1 MPVTLIELSQSINL
15 EDKQQMV
22 KFVHTTMVEVLK
34 IPESDRL
41 VRVIEYDNNNFYPPL
56 NASDKYALIT
66 ISMFPGRTIEAKKL
80 LYQKLCQGLETFGFS
95 PTDTRVII
103 NEIPAEN
110 WGLRAG
116 ISGDELLQNAKTMPL
131 KE

>member
-22 KFVHTTMVEVLK
+22 TFVHTTMVEILK

-41 VRVIEYDNNNFYPPL
+41 VRVIEYDSNNFYPPL

-66 ISMFPGRTIEAKKL
+66 ISMFPGRSLESKKL

-95 PTDTRVII
+95 PTDTRIII

-110 WGLRAG
+110 WGLRGG
-116 ISGDELLQNAKTMPL
+116 ISGDELL
-131 KE
+131 

>member
-22 KFVHTTMVEVLK
+22 TFVHTTMVEVLK

-41 VRVIEYDNNNFYPPL
+41 VRLIEYDSNDFYPPL

-66 ISMFPGRTIEAKKL
+66 ISMFPGRSLESKKL

-95 PTDTRVII
+95 PTDTRIII

-110 WGLRAG
+110 WGLRGG
-116 ISGDELLQNAKTMPL
+116 ISGDELL
-131 KE
+131 

>member
-22 KFVHTTMVEVLK
+22 TFVHTTMVEVLK

-41 VRVIEYDNNNFYPPL
+41 VRVIEYDSNNFYPPI

-66 ISMFPGRTIEAKKL
+66 ISMFPGRTLESKKL

-95 PTDTRVII
+95 PTDTRIII

-110 WGLRAG
+110 WGLRGG
-116 ISGDELLQNAKTMPL
+116 ISGDELL
-131 KE
+131 

>member
-22 KFVHTTMVEVLK
+22 TFVHTTMVEVLK

-41 VRVIEYDNNNFYPPL
+41 VRVIEYDSNNFYPPL

-66 ISMFPGRTIEAKKL
+66 ISMFPGRSLESKKL

-95 PTDTRVII
+95 PTDTRIII

-110 WGLRAG
+110 WGLRG
-116 ISGDELLQNAKTMPL
+116 GFSGDELL
-131 KE
+131 

>member
-22 KFVHTTMVEVLK
+22 TFVHTTMVEILK

-41 VRVIEYDNNNFYPPL
+41 VRVIEYDSNNFYPPL
-56 NASDKYALIT
+56 NASDKYALVT
-66 ISMFPGRTIEAKKL
+66 ISMFPGRSLESKKL

-95 PTDTRVII
+95 PTDTRIII

-110 WGLRAG
+110 WGLRGG
-116 ISGDELLQNAKTMPL
+116 ISGDELL
-131 KE
+131 

>member
-22 KFVHTTMVEVLK
+22 TFVHTTMVEVLK
-34 IPESDRL
+34 IPQSDRL
-41 VRVIEYDNNNFYPPL
+41 VRVIEYDSNNFYPPL

-66 ISMFPGRTIEAKKL
+66 ISMFPGRSLESKKL

-95 PTDTRVII
+95 PRDTRIII

-110 WGLRAG
+110 WGLRGG
-116 ISGDELLQNAKTMPL
+116 ISGDELL
-131 KE
+131 

>member
-22 KFVHTTMVEVLK
+22 TFVHTTMVEILK

-41 VRVIEYDNNNFYPPL
+41 VRVIEYDSNNFYLPL

-66 ISMFPGRTIEAKKL
+66 ISMFPGRSLESKKL

-95 PTDTRVII
+95 PTDTRIII

-110 WGLRAG
+110 WGLRGG
-116 ISGDELLQNAKTMPL
+116 ISGDELL
-131 KE
+131 

>member
-22 KFVHTTMVEVLK
+22 TFVHTTMVEVLK

-41 VRVIEYDNNNFYPPL
+41 VRVIEYDSNNFYPPI

-66 ISMFPGRTIEAKKL
+66 ISMFPGRSLESKKL

-95 PTDTRVII
+95 PTDTRIII

-110 WGLRAG
+110 WGLRGG
-116 ISGDELLQNAKTMPL
+116 ISGDELL
-131 KE
+131 

>member
-22 KFVHTTMVEVLK
+22 TFVHTTMVEVLK

-41 VRVIEYDNNNFYPPL
+41 VRVIEYDSNNFYPPL

-66 ISMFPGRTIEAKKL
+66 ISMFPGRSLESKKL
-80 LYQKLCQGLETFGFS
+80 LYQKLCQGLEIFGFS
-95 PTDTRVII
+95 PTDTRIII

-110 WGLRAG
+110 WGLRGG
-116 ISGDELLQNAKTMPL
+116 ISGDELL
-131 KE
+131 

>member
-22 KFVHTTMVEVLK
+22 TFVHTTMVEVLK

-41 VRVIEYDNNNFYPPL
+41 VRVIEYDSDNFYPPI

-66 ISMFPGRTIEAKKL
+66 ISMFPGRSLESKKL
-80 LYQKLCQGLETFGFS
+80 LYQKLCQGLETFGFF
-95 PTDTRVII
+95 PTDTRIII

-110 WGLRAG
+110 WGLRGG
-116 ISGDELLQNAKTMPL
+116 ISGNELL
-131 KE
+131 

>member
-22 KFVHTTMVEVLK
+22 TFVHATMVEVLK

-41 VRVIEYDNNNFYPPL
+41 VRVIEYDSNNFYPPI

-66 ISMFPGRTIEAKKL
+66 ISMFPGRSLESKKL

-95 PTDTRVII
+95 PTDTRIII

-110 WGLRAG
+110 WGLRGG
-116 ISGDELLQNAKTMPL
+116 ISGDELL
-131 KE
+131 